1 MTTRPLNQRVR
12 AQAVSEGAGVTVHRT
27 LGSAGVGRLD
37 PFLMLD
43 HFGTSNP
50 DEYIAGFPNHPH
62 RGFVTLTYML
72 DGRML
77 HSDSM
82 GNQGE
87 LSSGDVQWMKA
98 GSGVIHSEMPQ
109 HEAGLMRG
117 FQLWINLPARE
128 KMSEPAYRDFA
139 AAEFPQVAVL
149 GQDAGD
155 NDTGESAGTVKV
167 IAGRYR
173 DARGPI
179 DDPHTD
185 LHYFDVTLG
194 ANRCF
199 VTETDPALS
208 VFAYIFEGDARVG
221 DESLAQH
228 TWAVFGAGPAV
239 EIVAGT
245 RGARFILVGGRPLHE
260 PVAQRGPFVMNTAEE
275 LSTAFADYSAGR
287 LVRSRTSP
295 AR

>member
-1 MTTRPLNQRVR
+1 MTARPLKHRVR

-27 LGSAGVGRLD
+27 LGTPAVGRLD

-43 HFGTSNP
+43 HFGTSDP

-82 GNQGE
+82 GNRGE
-87 LSSGDVQWMKA
+87 LGSGDVQWMKA
-98 GSGVIHSEMPQ
+98 ASGVIHSEMPQ
-109 HEAGLMRG
+109 QEAGLMRG

-128 KMSEPAYRDFA
+128 KMSAPAYRDFRA
-139 AAEFPQVAVL
+139 TEFPQVDVDDGTAPV
-149 GQDAGD
+149 
-155 NDTGESAGTVKV
+155 SAGTVKL

-185 LHYFDVTLG
+185 LHYFDVALG
-194 ANRCF
+194 ANRRF
-199 VTETDPALS
+199 TANIDPDYS
-208 VFAYIFEGDARVG
+208 VFAYVFEGDASVG
-221 DESLAQH
+221 SEALAQH
-228 TWAVFGAGPAV
+228 TLAVFGGGTTV
-239 EIVAGT
+239 EIAAGAH
-245 RGARFILVGGRPLHE
+245 GARFILVGGRSLRE

-275 LSTAFADYSAGR
+275 ISAAFADYSAGT
-287 LVRSRTSP
+287 LVRSRANP
-295 AR
+295 R

>member
-1 MTTRPLNQRVR
+1 MRSLKQRVR

-27 LGSAGVGRLD
+27 LGSAGIGHLD

-82 GNQGE
+82 GNRGE
-87 LSSGDVQWMKA
+87 LASGDVQWMKA
-98 GSGVIHSEMPQ
+98 ASGVIHSEMPQ
-109 HEAGLMRG
+109 QEAGLMRG

-128 KMSEPAYRDFA
+128 KMSEPEYRDFA
-139 AAEFPQVAVL
+139 AADFPQADVNDGEGVA
-149 GQDAGD
+149 GKI
-155 NDTGESAGTVKV
+155 KV

-173 DARGPI
+173 EARGSI

-185 LHYFDVTLG
+185 LHYFDVTLR
-194 ANRCF
+194 ANRRF
-199 VTETDPALS
+199 GVDLS
-208 VFAYIFEGDARVG
+208 PELTVFAYVFEGDARVG
-221 DESLAQH
+221 DGALAQH
-228 TWAVFGAGPAV
+228 TLAIFGPGTAIEIAAGA
-239 EIVAGT
+239 A
-245 RGARFILVGGRPLHE
+245 GARFILVAGRPLRE
-260 PVAQRGPFVMNTAEE
+260 PVVQRGPFVMNTADEVHA
-275 LSTAFADYSAGR
+275 AFADYSAGR
-287 LVRSRTSP
+287 LVRSRAAVATDS
-295 AR
+295 